1 MNPITMNDK
10 FKLVFATQNEGK
22 YNEVKKLIPSV
33 ISLLSLDDLNFCGEI
48 EETGK
53 TLKQNAKIKS
63 DFIYKNY
70 NTNCFADD
78 SGLEIDSLKGLPG
91 VYSARFAGN
100 NCKSQDNIEK
110 VWRLLTGY
118 KNTNAKLKSVFSL
131 NIKGKTFFFEGKI
144 EGKIIFDQRGQNGFG
159 YDSIF
164 IPNGHKKTFAELD
177 LIEKNKI
184 SHRSKALKKL
194 IIFLDKKNICNL
206 S

>member
-10 FKLVFATQNEGK
+10 FELVFATQNEGK

-33 ISLLSLDDLNFCGEI
+33 IRLLSLDDLNFCGEI

-131 NIKGKTFFFEGKI
+131 NINGKTFFFEGKI

>member
-1 MNPITMNDK
+1 MNPITMNEK
-10 FKLVFATQNEGK
+10 FELVFATQNEGK
-22 YNEVKKLIPSV
+22 YNEVKKLMPSV
-33 ISLLSLDDLNFCGEI
+33 IRLLSLDDLNFCGEI

-131 NIKGKTFFFEGKI
+131 NINGKTFFFEGKI
-144 EGKIIFDQRGQNGFG
+144 EGKIIYDQRGQNGFG

>member
-33 ISLLSLDDLNFCGEI
+33 IRLLSLDDLNFCGEI

-78 SGLEIDSLKGLPG
+78 TGLEIDSLNGLPG

-131 NIKGKTFFFEGKI
+131 NINGKTFFFEGKI
-144 EGKIIFDQRGQNGFG
+144 EGKIIYDQRGQNGFG

>member
-1 MNPITMNDK
+1 MNDK

-33 ISLLSLDDLNFCGEI
+33 IRLLSLDDLNFCGEI

-131 NIKGKTFFFEGKI
+131 NINGKTFFFEGKI

>member
-33 ISLLSLDDLNFCGEI
+33 IRLLSLDDLNFCGEI

-131 NIKGKTFFFEGKI
+131 NINGKTFFFEGKI

>member
-10 FKLVFATQNEGK
+10 FKLVFATQNKGK

-33 ISLLSLDDLNFCGEI
+33 IRLLSLDDLNFCGEI

-78 SGLEIDSLKGLPG
+78 TGLEIDSLNGLPG

-131 NIKGKTFFFEGKI
+131 NINGKTFFFEGKI

>member
-22 YNEVKKLIPSV
+22 YNEVKKLMPSV
-33 ISLLSLDDLNFCGEI
+33 IRLLSLDDLNFCGEI

-110 VWRLLTGY
+110 VWRLLAGY

-131 NIKGKTFFFEGKI
+131 NINGKTFFFEGKI
-144 EGKIIFDQRGQNGFG
+144 EGKIIYDQRGQNGFG

>member
-10 FKLVFATQNEGK
+10 FELVFATQNEGK
-22 YNEVKKLIPSV
+22 YNEVKKLMPSV
-33 ISLLSLDDLNFCGEI
+33 IRLLSLDDLNFCGEI

-63 DFIYKNY
+63 DFFYKNY

-110 VWRLLTGY
+110 VWRLLAGY

-131 NIKGKTFFFEGKI
+131 NINGKTFFFEGKI

>member
-1 MNPITMNDK
+1 MNDK
-10 FKLVFATQNEGK
+10 FNLVFATQNKGK

-33 ISLLSLDDLNFCGEI
+33 VRLLSLDDLNFCGEI

-63 DFIYKNY
+63 DFIYENY

-78 SGLEIDSLKGLPG
+78 TGLEIDSLKGLPG

-110 VWRLLTGY
+110 VWRLLRGY

-131 NIKGKTFFFEGKI
+131 NINGKTFFFEGKI
-144 EGKIIFDQRGQNGFG
+144 EGKIIFNQRGQNGFG

>member
-10 FKLVFATQNEGK
+10 FELVFATQNEGK

-110 VWRLLTGY
+110 VWRLLAGY

-131 NIKGKTFFFEGKI
+131 NINGKTFFFEGKI

-164 IPNGHKKTFAELD
+164 IPNGYKKTFAELD

>member
-10 FKLVFATQNEGK
+10 FELVFATQNEGK

-33 ISLLSLDDLNFCGEI
+33 IRLLSLDDLNFCGEI

-131 NIKGKTFFFEGKI
+131 NINGKTFFFEGKI

-206 S
+206 N

>member
-33 ISLLSLDDLNFCGEI
+33 IRLLSLDDLNFCGEI

-110 VWRLLTGY
+110 VWRLLAGY

-131 NIKGKTFFFEGKI
+131 NINGKTFFFEGKI

-164 IPNGHKKTFAELD
+164 IPNGYKKTFAELD

>member
-10 FKLVFATQNEGK
+10 FELVFATQNEGK

-110 VWRLLTGY
+110 VWRLLAGY

-131 NIKGKTFFFEGKI
+131 NINGKTFFFEGKI

>member
-1 MNPITMNDK
+1 MNPIIMSDK
-10 FKLVFATQNEGK
+10 FKLVFATQNKGK
-22 YNEVKKLIPSV
+22 YNEVKKLMPGV
-33 ISLLSLDDLNFCGEI
+33 VRLLSLDDLNFCDEI

-78 SGLEIDSLKGLPG
+78 TGLEIDSLKGLPG

-118 KNTNAKLKSVFSL
+118 KNTNAKLKTVFSL
-131 NIKGKTFFFEGKI
+131 NINGKTFFFEGEI
-144 EGKIIFDQRGQNGFG
+144 EGKIIFRQRGQNGFG

-164 IPNGHKKTFAELD
+164 IPNGHKKTFAEFD